1 MQQQKASCV
10 KFFRVYVWAM
20 ITPKNIRDRATKAHM
35 TIEALMRKAHVERS
49 TFWRWENGIG
59 KPHPVTV
66 QKISDALDA
75 IEAEKAQAA

>member
-1 MQQQKASCV
+1 
-10 KFFRVYVWAM
+10 
-20 ITPKNIRDRATKAHM
+20 M
-35 TIEALMRKAHVERS
+35 TIEALMRKAQVERS